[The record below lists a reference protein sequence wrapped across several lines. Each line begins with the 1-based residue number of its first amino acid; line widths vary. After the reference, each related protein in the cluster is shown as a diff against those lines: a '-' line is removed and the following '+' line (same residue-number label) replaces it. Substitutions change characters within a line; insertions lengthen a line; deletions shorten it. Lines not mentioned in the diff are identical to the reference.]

1 MTHYLL
7 AADTGSQDQ
16 VRTPTRHLTELDRT
30 AVDLVMHSVDMIMR
44 YRAYTPGGGMLVI
57 LLGKFRDDVWETR
70 HKTQL
75 PRIGRGTQ
83 HLPLAELD
91 LSQVDALIDSATALI
106 DRFGPYMDDP
116 ALSGLLT
123 EFRDALNFEKT
134 ERTKPREEPEQEAKA
149 S

>member
-30 AVDLVMHSVDMIMR
+30 AVDLVMHSVDLIMR
-44 YRAYTPGGGMLVI
+44 YRAYTPGGGMLVL
-57 LLGKFRDDVWETR
+57 LLGKFRDDVWESR

-91 LSQVDALIDSATALI
+91 LSQMDALIDSATTLI
-106 DRFGPYMDDP
+106 DRFGPFMDDP
-116 ALSGLLT
+116 ALSELLT
-123 EFRDALNFEKT
+123 GFRDELNT
-134 ERTKPREEPEQEAKA
+134 ERTKPRDEPEQEAKA